1 MSYLWNIRP
10 CVFGVAFLV
19 AVLVSTSPASPQ
31 RLIDTGVITVN
42 ASGSPNTI
50 GGIGNIDSLL
60 QIPIPESL
68 AYYDIEFS
76 SNTNNSDHGLP
87 DQHTLELKYFDPRET
102 GVLHFTKPFI
112 GMTQSVFEG
121 KFFNH
126 MLGLTNLGHPRGR
139 PQIFSSIFWN
149 GSNFPQP
156 TISNTTFTVRAFGLL
171 PEIDL
176 SFVTG
181 PLMDE
186 GGGILVPFDT
196 NNDGTTDQGDQMIA
210 AVALAHSQHFEY
222 LLTVRNNGRAGSL
235 TGLAVASAVQDG
247 FELDGMGEENADDC
261 FDGTCDGVALSG
273 ACLATLS
280 GPPVKK
286 GEPDLRYIAV
296 DADSLGQNQA
306 CLIRIFVR
314 TVASSTKGKGKSPS
328 ITYHPAEC
336 VALDTLDA
344 AVTDT
349 VLLTQGARIFEEID
363 DEFLGDI
370 KGIWL
375 PATQCP

>member
-19 AVLVSTSPASPQ
+19 AVLVSTSPASAQ

-68 AYYDIEFS
+68 AYFDIEFS
-76 SNTNNSDHGLP
+76 SFTVNPDLGLP
-87 DQHTLELKYFDPRET
+87 NQHTLELRYFDPFAT
-102 GVLHFTKPFI
+102 GDLHFTQPFI
-112 GMTQSVFEG
+112 GMTQSVFGG

-139 PQIFSSIFWN
+139 PQIYSTIGWN
-149 GSNFPQP
+149 SGGGSA
-156 TISNTTFTVRAFGLL
+156 ISKTTFTVRAFGLL

-186 GGGILVPFDT
+186 GSGILVPFDT

-222 LLTVRNNGRAGSL
+222 LLTVRNNGSAGSL

-247 FELDGMGEENADDC
+247 FELDGMGEEDADGC
-261 FDGTCDGVALSG
+261 SDGTCDGVALSG

-314 TVASSTKGKGKSPS
+314 TVASSIKGKGKSRS
-328 ITYHPAEC
+328 IIYHPAEF

-349 VLLTQGARIFEEID
+349 VLLTQGGRIFEETD